1 MNIHSQKKHKAEQLT
16 DAFRIF
22 NELSQNLSVSY
33 QGLEEQVAKLHGE
46 LAFAHS
52 ERLKTLEEK
61 EKLASRLEKILAALP
76 AGVIVL
82 DADGKVLDCNA
93 VATDFLGEP
102 LIGMEWPDVVNRS
115 LIPVVGNPHER
126 QLRNGK
132 RVNMTVSRD
141 IARNDPADSGQ
152 IVLLS
157 DVSEMRNLQDT
168 LNQQKQLS
176 AMGEMV
182 ASMAHQ
188 VRTPLATA
196 ILYASQ
202 MSSPALDN
210 EKRQRFSQKILERL
224 QYLERQ
230 VNDMLIFAKDGRM
243 AMETFSLAELLN
255 HLRET
260 VKEYTGSGRIDLQI
274 VNDVQNDAMLGN
286 ENALRGA
293 LLNLLNNAVDA
304 VGQAGCI
311 RISVVQLDDFKLRI
325 VIKDD
330 GPGIA
335 KELCQRVFE
344 PFFTTK
350 AHGTGLGLAV
360 VDSVVKAHGGHVSV
374 ESAQGHGTAFTL
386 VLPCIN
392 QAYNLL
398 PGGFSHQASLPDA
411 LRVNAN
417 LLQADLSHQASL
429 PDALRVNAN
438 LLQADLSHQ
447 AIQPDALRVNANL
460 LQADLSHQ
468 AIQPDALRVNANLFQ
483 TDLSG
488 KNHHQMEI
496 RHETV

>member
-1 MNIHSQKKHKAEQLT
+1 MNTHNIQKKQKTEQLT

-22 NELSQNLSVSY
+22 NELSEHLSVSY

-76 AGVIVL
+76 AGVVVL
-82 DADGKVLDCNA
+82 GADGKILDCNA

-102 LIGMEWPDVVNRS
+102 LIGQDWLDIVARS
-115 LIPVVGNPHER
+115 LIPVFGNPHER

-141 IARNDPADSGQ
+141 VACSDPTDSGQ
-152 IVLLS
+152 IILLS
-157 DVSEMRNLQDT
+157 DVSEMRNLQDM

-230 VNDMLIFAKDGRM
+230 VNDMLIFAKDGRL

-255 HLRET
+255 HLREA
-260 VKEYTGSGRIDLQI
+260 VKESTARDGIDLRIINQ
-274 VNDVQNDAMLGN
+274 VKEDSMLGN

-304 VGQAGCI
+304 VGQVG
-311 RISVVQLDDFKLRI
+311 RIQILVDQLDGRRLRM
-325 VIKDD
+325 VIKDN
-330 GPGIA
+330 GAGIDKA
-335 KELCQRVFE
+335 LCQRIFE
-344 PFFTTK
+344 PFYTTK
-350 AHGTGLGLAV
+350 IHGTGLGLAV
-360 VDSVVKAHGGHVSV
+360 VDSVVKAHGGHVQV
-374 ESAQGHGTAFTL
+374 ESVLGQGTAFT
-386 VLPCIN
+386 VVVPCIN
-392 QAYNLL
+392 QASGLL
-398 PGGFSHQASLPDA
+398 PGGFSHQATL
-411 LRVNAN
+411 
-417 LLQADLSHQASL
+417 
-429 PDALRVNAN
+429 
-438 LLQADLSHQ
+438 
-447 AIQPDALRVNANL
+447 
-460 LQADLSHQ
+460 
-468 AIQPDALRVNANLFQ
+468 PDALRVNANLFQ

-488 KNHHQMEI
+488 KHHQQREI
-496 RHETV
+496 DHETV

>member
-1 MNIHSQKKHKAEQLT
+1 MNTHKAQKTEQLT
-16 DAFRIF
+16 DAFNIF
-22 NELSQNLSVSY
+22 NELSRNLSASY
-33 QGLEEQVAKLHGE
+33 QCLQDNVAKLHSE

-82 DADGKVLDCNA
+82 DSDGKFLDCNA
-93 VATDFLGEP
+93 VAVNFLGEP
-102 LIGMEWPDVVNRS
+102 LIGMNWLDIAARS
-115 LIPVVGNPHER
+115 LIPVVNNPHER

-141 IARNDPADSGQ
+141 VSCNGSTDSGQ

-157 DVSEMRNLQDT
+157 DVSEMRNLQDM

-188 VRTPLATA
+188 VRTPLSTA

-202 MSSPALDN
+202 MGNPALN
-210 EKRQRFSQKILERL
+210 KEKQQRFSQKILERL

-230 VNDMLIFAKDGRM
+230 VNDMLIFAKDGRL
-243 AMETFSLAELLN
+243 AMETFSLNELLN
-255 HLRET
+255 HLRES
-260 VKEYTGSGRIDLQI
+260 VKDYTGSGRINLQI
-274 VNDVQNDAMLGN
+274 INEVEIDTMLGN

-304 VGQAGCI
+304 VRQTGCI
-311 RISVVQLDDFKLRI
+311 QISVVQLDGCKLRI

-335 KELCQRVFE
+335 QELHQRIFE

-350 AHGTGLGLAV
+350 TCGTGLGLAV
-360 VDSVVKAHGGHVSV
+360 VDSVVKAHGGHVQVKSTLG
-374 ESAQGHGTAFTL
+374 QGTVFSL

-392 QAYNLL
+392 QSFNLL
-398 PGGFSHQASLPDA
+398 PGGFSGK
-411 LRVNAN
+411 
-417 LLQADLSHQASL
+417 SHQ
-429 PDALRVNAN
+429 RKVN
-438 LLQADLSHQ
+438 
-447 AIQPDALRVNANL
+447 
-460 LQADLSHQ
+460 
-468 AIQPDALRVNANLFQ
+468 
-483 TDLSG
+483 
-488 KNHHQMEI
+488 
-496 RHETV
+496 HETV

>member
-1 MNIHSQKKHKAEQLT
+1 MNTQKKQKTEQLT

-46 LAFAHS
+46 LVFAHS

-82 DADGKVLDCNA
+82 DVDGKVVDCNA

-102 LIGMEWPDVVNRS
+102 LIGLDWLDVVARS

-132 RVNMTVSRD
+132 RVNMTISRD
-141 IARNDPADSGQ
+141 IARNNLSDSGQ

-157 DVSEMRNLQDT
+157 DVSEMRNLQDM

-230 VNDMLIFAKDGRM
+230 VNDMLIFAKDGRL
-243 AMETFSLAELLN
+243 AMESFSLAELLN
-255 HLRET
+255 HLKET
-260 VKEYTGSGRIDLQI
+260 VKEYTGSGGIDLQI
-274 VNDVQNDAMLGN
+274 INEVQNDAMLGN

-304 VGQAGCI
+304 VGRMGCVSI
-311 RISVVQLDDFKLRI
+311 KLDQLDGSKLRI

-330 GPGIA
+330 GPGID
-335 KELCQRVFE
+335 KELRLRIFE

-350 AHGTGLGLAV
+350 TYGTGLGLAV
-360 VDSVVKAHGGHVSV
+360 VDSVVKAHGGDVQV
-374 ESAQGHGTAFTL
+374 ESVPGQGTAFSL

-398 PGGFSHQASLPDA
+398 PGGFS
-411 LRVNAN
+411 
-417 LLQADLSHQASL
+417 
-429 PDALRVNAN
+429 
-438 LLQADLSHQ
+438 
-447 AIQPDALRVNANL
+447 
-460 LQADLSHQ
+460 
-468 AIQPDALRVNANLFQ
+468 
-483 TDLSG
+483 G
-488 KNHHQMEI
+488 KNHHQMEM

>member
-1 MNIHSQKKHKAEQLT
+1 MNTDYTQKKQKTEQLT

-22 NELSQNLSVSY
+22 NQLSKNLSDSY

-82 DADGKVLDCNA
+82 DADGKILDCNA
-93 VATDFLGEP
+93 VAADFLGEA
-102 LIGMEWPDVVNRS
+102 LIGQDWLTVVARS
-115 LIPVVGNPHER
+115 LIPVAGNPHER
-126 QLRNGK
+126 QLCNGK
-132 RVNMTVSRD
+132 RVNMTVSKEV
-141 IARNDPADSGQ
+141 ACTAADSGQ
-152 IVLLS
+152 VILLS
-157 DVSEMRNLQDT
+157 DVSEMRNLQDM
-168 LNQQKQLS
+168 LNQQKHLS

-202 MSSPALDN
+202 MSSPALDA

-230 VNDMLIFAKDGRM
+230 VNDMLIFAKDGRL

-255 HLRET
+255 HLKEA
-260 VKEYTGSGRIDLQI
+260 VKDYTGNGGIDLQI
-274 VNDVQNDAMLGN
+274 SNTVKDDLMLGN

-304 VGQAGCI
+304 VGQSGCI
-311 RISVVQLDDFKLRI
+311 HINVVQLDDCQLCL
-325 VIKDD
+325 VIKDN

-335 KELCQRVFE
+335 KELCQRIFE

-350 AHGTGLGLAV
+350 THGIGLGLAV
-360 VDSVVKAHGGHVSV
+360 VDSVVKAHGGRVEV
-374 ESAQGHGTAFTL
+374 ESTLGLGTVFSL

-392 QAYNLL
+392 PVLKVL
-398 PGGFSHQASLPDA
+398 PGGFSHKAVLPDG

-417 LLQADLSHQASL
+417 
-429 PDALRVNAN
+429 V
-438 LLQADLSHQ
+438 
-447 AIQPDALRVNANL
+447 
-460 LQADLSHQ
+460 
-468 AIQPDALRVNANLFQ
+468 
-483 TDLSG
+483 SG
-488 KNHHQMEI
+488 KQRHENQDQGELS
-496 RHETV
+496 HETV

>member
-1 MNIHSQKKHKAEQLT
+1 MNIHNTQKKQKTEQLT

-22 NELSQNLSVSY
+22 NELFQNLSDSY

-82 DADGKVLDCNA
+82 DVDGKVLDCNA
-93 VATDFLGEP
+93 VAIDFLGEP
-102 LIGMEWPDVVNRS
+102 LIGMDWLDVIARS
-115 LIPVVGNPHER
+115 LIPVVGNPHEH
-126 QLRNGK
+126 QLSNGK

-141 IARNDPADSGQ
+141 MASHDSIDSGQ
-152 IVLLS
+152 IILLS
-157 DVSEMRNLQDT
+157 DVSEMRNLQDM

-188 VRTPLATA
+188 VRTPLSTA

-202 MSSPALDN
+202 MSNPVLDS

-230 VNDMLIFAKDGRM
+230 VNDMLIFAKDGRL

-255 HLRET
+255 QLRET
-260 VKEYTGSGRIDLQI
+260 VKEYTGSGGIDLQI
-274 VNDVQNDAMLGN
+274 INEAQNDLMLGN

-304 VGQAGCI
+304 VGRVG
-311 RISVVQLDDFKLRI
+311 RIQISAFQLDGCKLKI

-330 GPGIA
+330 GPGIERA
-335 KELCQRVFE
+335 LWQRIFE

-350 AHGTGLGLAV
+350 TNGTGLGLAV
-360 VDSVVKAHGGHVSV
+360 VDSVVKAHGGHVNV
-374 ESAQGHGTAFTL
+374 ESVLGQGTVFSI

-392 QAYNLL
+392 QTFSLL
-398 PGGFSHQASLPDA
+398 PGGFSHKAILPD
-411 LRVNAN
+411 
-417 LLQADLSHQASL
+417 D
-429 PDALRVNAN
+429 
-438 LLQADLSHQ
+438 
-447 AIQPDALRVNANL
+447 
-460 LQADLSHQ
+460 
-468 AIQPDALRVNANLFQ
+468 LRVNANLFQ

-488 KNHHQMEI
+488 KSYQSRNQGELD
-496 RHETV
+496 HETV

>member
-1 MNIHSQKKHKAEQLT
+1 MNIHKTQKKQKTEQLT

-82 DADGKVLDCNA
+82 DVDGKVVDCNA
-93 VATDFLGEP
+93 VATHFLGEP
-102 LIGMEWPDVVNRS
+102 LIGQDWLDVVARS
-115 LIPVVGNPHER
+115 LIPVFGNPHEC
-126 QLRNGK
+126 QLNNGK

-141 IARNDPADSGQ
+141 VACNDVTDSGQ
-152 IVLLS
+152 IIVLS
-157 DVSEMRNLQDT
+157 DVSEMRNLQDM

-188 VRTPLATA
+188 VRTPLTTA

-202 MSSPALDN
+202 MSSPALDD

-230 VNDMLIFAKDGRM
+230 VSDMLIFAKDGRL
-243 AMETFSLAELLN
+243 AMETFSLSELLN
-255 HLRET
+255 HLKES

-274 VNDVQNDAMLGN
+274 INEVQHDAMLGN

-304 VGQAGCI
+304 VGQDGCI
-311 RISVVQLDDFKLRI
+311 RISVVQLGQSDLRI
-325 VIKDD
+325 VIKDN
-330 GPGIA
+330 GPGID
-335 KELCQRVFE
+335 KEFCQRIFE

-360 VDSVVKAHGGHVSV
+360 VDSVVKAHGGHVHV
-374 ESAQGHGTAFTL
+374 ESAPGQGTVFSL

-392 QAYNLL
+392 QAFNLL
-398 PGGFSHQASLPDA
+398 PGGFSHKATLPDA

-417 LLQADLSHQASL
+417 
-429 PDALRVNAN
+429 P
-438 LLQADLSHQ
+438 
-447 AIQPDALRVNANL
+447 
-460 LQADLSHQ
+460 
-468 AIQPDALRVNANLFQ
+468 FQ

-488 KNHHQMEI
+488 KNHHQNHNQGELS
-496 RHETV
+496 HETV

>member
-1 MNIHSQKKHKAEQLT
+1 MNTHNIQKKQKTEQLT

-82 DADGKVLDCNA
+82 DVDGKVLDCNA
-93 VATDFLGEP
+93 VATDYLGEP
-102 LIGMEWPDVVNRS
+102 LIGLDWPDVIGRS

-126 QLRNGK
+126 LLSNGK

-141 IARNDPADSGQ
+141 VASNDPSDSGQ
-152 IVLLS
+152 IILLS
-157 DVSEMRNLQDT
+157 DVSEMRNLQDM

-230 VNDMLIFAKDGRM
+230 VNDMLIFAKDGRL

-255 HLRET
+255 HLREA
-260 VKEYTGSGRIDLQI
+260 VKDYTGSGGIDLQI
-274 VNDVQNDAMLGN
+274 VNEVQNDAMLGN

-311 RISVVQLDDFKLRI
+311 RISVFQLDDFKLRI
-325 VIKDD
+325 VINDD
-330 GPGIA
+330 GPGID
-335 KELCQRVFE
+335 KELQQRIFE

-350 AHGTGLGLAV
+350 PQGTGLGLAV
-360 VDSVVKAHGGHVSV
+360 VDSVVKAHGGDVHV
-374 ESAQGHGTAFTL
+374 ESVLGRGTVFSI

-392 QAYNLL
+392 QAFGLL
-398 PGGFSHQASLPDA
+398 PGGFSHK
-411 LRVNAN
+411 
-417 LLQADLSHQASL
+417 
-429 PDALRVNAN
+429 
-438 LLQADLSHQ
+438 
-447 AIQPDALRVNANL
+447 AIL
-460 LQADLSHQ
+460 
-468 AIQPDALRVNANLFQ
+468 PDALRVNANLFQ

-488 KNHHQMEI
+488 KNHHQSYIQREQS
-496 RHETV
+496 HETV

>member
-1 MNIHSQKKHKAEQLT
+1 MNTQKKQKTEQLT

-33 QGLEEQVAKLHGE
+33 QGLEEQVAKLHAE

-82 DADGKVLDCNA
+82 DADGKVVDCNA
-93 VATDFLGEP
+93 VATDFLAEP
-102 LIGMEWPDVVNRS
+102 LIGQDWLDVVARS

-126 QLRNGK
+126 RLTNGK
-132 RVNMTVSRD
+132 WVNMTISRE
-141 IARNDPADSGQ
+141 AVCNAPTDSGQ

-157 DVSEMRNLQDT
+157 DVSEMRNLQDM

-224 QYLERQ
+224 HYLERQ
-230 VNDMLIFAKDGRM
+230 VNDMLIFAKDGRLT
-243 AMETFSLAELLN
+243 METFSLVELLN
-255 HLRET
+255 HLRDT
-260 VKEYTGSGRIDLQI
+260 AKEYTDSGGIDLQI
-274 VNDVQNDAMLGN
+274 SNEALDDTMLGN

-304 VGQAGCI
+304 VGQSGCI
-311 RISVVQLDDFKLRI
+311 QISVVQLDRFKLQI
-325 VIKDD
+325 VIRDD
-330 GPGIA
+330 GPGI
-335 KELCQRVFE
+335 EQQLCQRIFE

-350 AHGTGLGLAV
+350 THGTGLGLAV
-360 VDSVVKAHGGHVSV
+360 VDSVVRTHGGHVQV
-374 ESAQGHGTAFTL
+374 ESVLGQGAVFSL
-386 VLPCIN
+386 VLPCI
-392 QAYNLL
+392 QQVFGL
-398 PGGFSHQASLPDA
+398 
-411 LRVNAN
+411 
-417 LLQADLSHQASL
+417 
-429 PDALRVNAN
+429 
-438 LLQADLSHQ
+438 
-447 AIQPDALRVNANL
+447 
-460 LQADLSHQ
+460 
-468 AIQPDALRVNANLFQ
+468 
-483 TDLSG
+483 LSG
-488 KNHHQMEI
+488 SHAGAWERESSKLQSKRDES
-496 RHETV
+496 

>member
-1 MNIHSQKKHKAEQLT
+1 MNTQQKQKTEQLT
-16 DAFRIF
+16 DAFLIF

-82 DADGKVLDCNA
+82 DADGKVVDCNA
-93 VATDFLGEP
+93 VATDFLAEP
-102 LIGMEWPDVVNRS
+102 LIGQDWFVVVARS

-126 QLRNGK
+126 RLTNGK
-132 RVNMTVSRD
+132 RVNMTISREV
-141 IARNDPADSGQ
+141 ACNAPDSGQ

-157 DVSEMRNLQDT
+157 DVSEMRNLQDM

-210 EKRQRFSQKILERL
+210 KKRLRFSQKILERL
-224 QYLERQ
+224 HYLERQ
-230 VNDMLIFAKDGRM
+230 VNDMLIFAKDGRL

-255 HLRET
+255 HLREA
-260 VKEYTGSGRIDLQI
+260 VKEYTDSGGIDLQI
-274 VNDVQNDAMLGN
+274 INEAQDDAMLGN

-304 VGQAGCI
+304 VGQSGYI
-311 RISVVQLDDFKLRI
+311 QISVVQLDSFKLRI

-330 GPGIA
+330 GPGIEQ
-335 KELCQRVFE
+335 ELYQRIFE

-350 AHGTGLGLAV
+350 THGTGLGLAV
-360 VDSVVKAHGGHVSV
+360 VDSVVRAHGGHVQV
-374 ESAQGHGTAFTL
+374 ESVLGQGAVFSL

-392 QAYNLL
+392 QA
-398 PGGFSHQASLPDA
+398 FSLPSGSHA
-411 LRVNAN
+411 GAWEPESSK
-417 LLQADLSHQASL
+417 LQAERFES
-429 PDALRVNAN
+429 
-438 LLQADLSHQ
+438 
-447 AIQPDALRVNANL
+447 
-460 LQADLSHQ
+460 
-468 AIQPDALRVNANLFQ
+468 
-483 TDLSG
+483 
-488 KNHHQMEI
+488 
-496 RHETV
+496 

>member
-1 MNIHSQKKHKAEQLT
+1 MNTHKTQKKQKTEQLT

-61 EKLASRLEKILAALP
+61 ERLAGRLEKILAALP

-82 DADGKVLDCNA
+82 DVDGKVVDCNA

-102 LIGMEWPDVVNRS
+102 LIGLDWLDVVARS
-115 LIPVVGNPHER
+115 LIPVFGNPHER
-126 QLRNGK
+126 QLSNGK

-141 IARNDPADSGQ
+141 VACSDSTDTGQ
-152 IVLLS
+152 IILLS
-157 DVSEMRNLQDT
+157 DVSEMRNLQDM

-202 MSSPALDN
+202 MSNPVLDD

-230 VNDMLIFAKDGRM
+230 VNDMLIFAKDGRL

-260 VKEYTGSGRIDLQI
+260 VKEYTGNGRIDLQI
-274 VNDVQNDAMLGN
+274 INDVQNDAMLGN

-311 RISVVQLDDFKLRI
+311 QISVVQLDDYKLRI

-335 KELCQRVFE
+335 KELRQRVFE

-350 AHGTGLGLAV
+350 IHGTGLGLAV

-374 ESAQGHGTAFTL
+374 ESVLGQGTVFTL

-392 QAYNLL
+392 QAYSLL
-398 PGGFSHQASLPDA
+398 PGGF
-411 LRVNAN
+411 
-417 LLQADLSHQASL
+417 
-429 PDALRVNAN
+429 
-438 LLQADLSHQ
+438 
-447 AIQPDALRVNANL
+447 
-460 LQADLSHQ
+460 
-468 AIQPDALRVNANLFQ
+468 
-483 TDLSG
+483 SG

>member
-1 MNIHSQKKHKAEQLT
+1 MNIQKKQKTEQLT

-22 NELSQNLSVSY
+22 NELSHNLSVSY

-82 DADGKVLDCNA
+82 DVDGKVLDCNA

-102 LIGMEWPDVVNRS
+102 LIGQDWRDVVARS
-115 LIPVVGNPHER
+115 LIPVFGNHHER

-141 IARNDPADSGQ
+141 VACSDSSNSGQ
-152 IVLLS
+152 VILLS
-157 DVSEMRNLQDT
+157 DVSEMRNLQDM

-230 VNDMLIFAKDGRM
+230 VNDMLIFAKDGRL

-255 HLRET
+255 HLREA
-260 VKEYTGSGRIDLQI
+260 VKEYTGSGGIVLQI
-274 VNDVQNDAMLGN
+274 INEVQNDAMLGN

-304 VGQAGCI
+304 VGQVGSVQ
-311 RISVVQLDDFKLRI
+311 ISVVQLDDCNLRI

-330 GPGIA
+330 GPGID
-335 KELCQRVFE
+335 KELCQRIFE

-360 VDSVVKAHGGHVSV
+360 VDSVVKAHGGRIQV
-374 ESAQGHGTAFTL
+374 ESEPGLGAVFSI

-392 QAYNLL
+392 QAFSLL
-398 PGGFSHQASLPDA
+398 PGGFSHKATL
-411 LRVNAN
+411 
-417 LLQADLSHQASL
+417 
-429 PDALRVNAN
+429 
-438 LLQADLSHQ
+438 
-447 AIQPDALRVNANL
+447 
-460 LQADLSHQ
+460 
-468 AIQPDALRVNANLFQ
+468 PDALRVNANLFQ
-483 TDLSG
+483 TDLSD
-488 KNHHQMEI
+488 KNHHQQRELS
-496 RHETV
+496 HETV

>member
-1 MNIHSQKKHKAEQLT
+1 MNIHNIQKKQKTEQLT

-82 DADGKVLDCNA
+82 DVDGKVLDCNA

-102 LIGMEWPDVVNRS
+102 LIGLDWLDVVARS

-141 IARNDPADSGQ
+141 VACNDPSNSGQ
-152 IVLLS
+152 IILLS
-157 DVSEMRNLQDT
+157 DVSEMRNLQDM

-202 MSSPALDN
+202 MSSPVLDN

-255 HLRET
+255 HLREA
-260 VKEYTGSGRIDLQI
+260 VKEYTGSGGIDLQI
-274 VNDVQNDAMLGN
+274 INEVQDDAMLGN

-304 VGQAGCI
+304 VGQVGCI

-335 KELCQRVFE
+335 KGLRQRIFE

-350 AHGTGLGLAV
+350 PQGTGLGLAV
-360 VDSVVKAHGGHVSV
+360 VDSVVKAHGGHVHV
-374 ESAQGHGTAFTL
+374 ESEPGLGTVFSI

-392 QAYNLL
+392 QPFSSL
-398 PGGFSHQASLPDA
+398 PGGFSHKAVL
-411 LRVNAN
+411 
-417 LLQADLSHQASL
+417 
-429 PDALRVNAN
+429 
-438 LLQADLSHQ
+438 
-447 AIQPDALRVNANL
+447 
-460 LQADLSHQ
+460 
-468 AIQPDALRVNANLFQ
+468 PDALRVNANLFQ

-488 KNHHQMEI
+488 KNHQSYTQKEQS
-496 RHETV
+496 HETV

>member
-1 MNIHSQKKHKAEQLT
+1 MNTQKKQKTEQLT

-22 NELSQNLSVSY
+22 NQLSQNLSISY

-82 DADGKVLDCNA
+82 DVDGKVVDCNA

-102 LIGMEWPDVVNRS
+102 LIGLDWLDVVTRS

-126 QLRNGK
+126 QLCNGK

-141 IARNDPADSGQ
+141 IARNNLSDSGQ

-157 DVSEMRNLQDT
+157 DVSEMRNLQDM

-230 VNDMLIFAKDGRM
+230 VNDMLIFAKDGRL
-243 AMETFSLAELLN
+243 AMESFSLAELLN
-255 HLRET
+255 HLKET
-260 VKEYTGSGRIDLQI
+260 IKEYTGSGGIDLQI
-274 VNDVQNDAMLGN
+274 INEVQNDAMLGN

-304 VGQAGCI
+304 VGRMGCVSI
-311 RISVVQLDDFKLRI
+311 KLDQLDGSKLRI

-330 GPGIA
+330 GPGID
-335 KELCQRVFE
+335 KELRLRIFE

-350 AHGTGLGLAV
+350 TYGTGLGLAV
-360 VDSVVKAHGGHVSV
+360 VDSVVKAHGGDVQV
-374 ESAQGHGTAFTL
+374 ESVPGQGTAFSL

-398 PGGFSHQASLPDA
+398 PGGY
-411 LRVNAN
+411 
-417 LLQADLSHQASL
+417 
-429 PDALRVNAN
+429 
-438 LLQADLSHQ
+438 SHQ
-447 AIQPDALRVNANL
+447 AIL
-460 LQADLSHQ
+460 
-468 AIQPDALRVNANLFQ
+468 PDALRVNANLFQ

-488 KNHHQMEI
+488 KNHHQMEM

>member
-1 MNIHSQKKHKAEQLT
+1 MNTHNIQKKQKTEQLT

-102 LIGMEWPDVVNRS
+102 LIGQNWLDVIARS

-141 IARNDPADSGQ
+141 IGCNDPSDSGQ

-157 DVSEMRNLQDT
+157 DVSEMRNLQEM

-230 VNDMLIFAKDGRM
+230 VNDMLIFAKDGRL
-243 AMETFSLAELLN
+243 AMETFSLAELLD

-260 VKEYTGSGRIDLQI
+260 VKDYTVSGRIDLQI
-274 VNDVQNDAMLGN
+274 INEVQNDAMLGN

-304 VGQAGCI
+304 VGQVGCI
-311 RISVVQLDDFKLRI
+311 RISVGQLDGFKLRI

-330 GPGIA
+330 GPGIDQ
-335 KELCQRVFE
+335 ELRQRIFE

-350 AHGTGLGLAV
+350 PQGTGLGLAV
-360 VDSVVKAHGGHVSV
+360 VDSVVKAHGGHVHV
-374 ESAQGHGTAFTL
+374 ESEPGLGTVFSII
-386 VLPCIN
+386 LPCIN
-392 QAYNLL
+392 QTFSLL
-398 PGGFSHQASLPDA
+398 PGGFSHQAIL
-411 LRVNAN
+411 
-417 LLQADLSHQASL
+417 
-429 PDALRVNAN
+429 
-438 LLQADLSHQ
+438 
-447 AIQPDALRVNANL
+447 
-460 LQADLSHQ
+460 
-468 AIQPDALRVNANLFQ
+468 PDALRVNANLFQ

-488 KNHHQMEI
+488 KNHHQNYTQREQG
-496 RHETV
+496 HETV